1 MRRLRV
7 RKGRVTIVAPGR
19 LGWVLVGA
27 VLIGAYM
34 IVGIPLSLY
43 HLQQTGTVRGLME
56 FYSLGGLA
64 MVLPGTLIILRLG
77 LGSRTAVTTLVVDEE
92 VEGGVLLAVIDTRS
106 ELREFLVRPQTAG
119 RARAALGVPPPSER
133 I

>member
-7 RKGRVTIVAPGR
+7 RKGRVTIIAPGR

-43 HLQQTGTVRGLME
+43 HLQHSGTVGGLME

-64 MVLPGTLIILRLG
+64 LVLPGALIILRLG
-77 LGSRTAVTTLVVDEE
+77 VGTRTAVLTLVVDEE
-92 VEGGVLLAVIDTRS
+92 VDGGVLLAVIDARR

-119 RARAALGVPPPSER
+119 RARAALGAPPPSER